1 MFEAW
6 GLGHEH
12 NKFIQKLLFNFFFI
26 FFYSL
31 SKIVID
37 IYPESYCVL
46 LYMLSEEQQ
55 RKDKYPVFGKLTLYL
70 QRLVIQI

>member
-1 MFEAW
+1 MVMNIINLFKNYF
-6 GLGHEH
+6 L
-12 NKFIQKLLFNFFFI
+12 IFNFFFI

-31 SKIVID
+31 SKIAID
-37 IYPESYCVL
+37 IYPESYRVPR
-46 LYMLSEEQQ
+46 YMLSGEQQ